1 MNDKQKAA
9 SAAFTFLVDNPD
21 DKMMAKNLKYYSGLP
36 EVDIKDVINF
46 EAKVQTF
53 IIIVIQ
59 FIGSIKLSFQTNFAR
74 KLEIE

>member
-36 EVDIKDVINF
+36 EVDMKDVINF
-46 EAKVQTF
+46 EAKVHLNTF
-53 IIIVIQ
+53 M
-59 FIGSIKLSFQTNFAR
+59 
-74 KLEIE
+74 